1 MNITKAFCLSIA
13 LLGASN
19 MQAITNSDFVIQQ
32 DNTQINN
39 YQTNRPEASKRLF
52 VSQAVEQQ
60 IAHIKQLLTNARLA
74 WMFENCFPNTLDTTV
89 HFDGKDD
96 TFVYT
101 GDIHAMWLR
110 DSGAQVWPYVQ
121 LANKDAKLKK
131 MLAGVIKRQF
141 KCINIDPYANAF
153 NMNSEGGEWMSDLTD
168 MKPEL
173 HERKWEID
181 SLCYPIR
188 LAYHYWKTTGDA
200 SIFSDEWLTAIA
212 KVLKKYL
219 QKQRKNYMAERNL
232 DFDKV
237 INRKNTRCLK
247 YDFAVKRGKPAD
259 VLPLWVAD
267 MDFETSSY
275 IEDALVERAKEGI
288 FGYSEVQTPYFEI
301 LANWMKLHHNWEIQE
316 DWLIKTPGVVF
327 ALAMAVKA
335 YTQPGD
341 SVLIQLPVYYPFS
354 EVIQDNGRK
363 VVSSNLY
370 QGEDNRYHIDFQ
382 DFEKKI
388 VEENVKLFFLCNP
401 HNPVGRVW
409 SAEELEKI
417 GDICVKNG
425 VTVVSDEI
433 HQDFVFKGKHQVF
446 AGLKKEFQDISITC
460 TSPSKTFNLA
470 SMMISNIFIPNPELR
485 RRFRKQ
491 LDAAGTSQLGVL
503 GLVATEAAY
512 SKGEEWY
519 QAMHAYVEANINY
532 TKEYVEKY
540 LPGVKMTDLEGTYLV
555 WLDFRETGL
564 TVEELEDLILN
575 KARLW
580 LDSGKIFG
588 KAGEGFQRINVACPR
603 ATLTEALER
612 IRKAF

>member
-1 MNITKAFCLSIA
+1 
-13 LLGASN
+13 
-19 MQAITNSDFVIQQ
+19 
-32 DNTQINN
+32 
-39 YQTNRPEASKRLF
+39 
-52 VSQAVEQQ
+52 
-60 IAHIKQLLTNARLA
+60 
-74 WMFENCFPNTLDTTV
+74 
-89 HFDGKDD
+89 
-96 TFVYT
+96 
-101 GDIHAMWLR
+101 
-110 DSGAQVWPYVQ
+110 
-121 LANKDAKLKK
+121 
-131 MLAGVIKRQF
+131 
-141 KCINIDPYANAF
+141 
-153 NMNSEGGEWMSDLTD
+153 
-168 MKPEL
+168 
-173 HERKWEID
+173 
-181 SLCYPIR
+181 
-188 LAYHYWKTTGDA
+188 
-200 SIFSDEWLTAIA
+200 
-212 KVLKKYL
+212 
-219 QKQRKNYMAERNL
+219 MATYN
-232 DFDKV
+232 FDKI
-237 INRKNTRCLK
+237 INRKGTNCLK
-247 YDFAVKRGKPAD
+247 YDYAVERGKPAD

-267 MDFETSSY
+267 MDFTVSEEITKSLHAAVDHGIY
-275 IEDALVERAKEGI
+275 GYTQPKDAYYNAI
-288 FGYSEVQTPYFEI
+288 T
-301 LANWMKLHHNWEIQE
+301 NWMEKNHNWKTKREWIM
-316 DWLIKTPGVVF
+316 KTPGVVF
-327 ALAMAVKA
+327 ALGAAVKA
-335 YTQPGD
+335 FTKPGD
-341 SVLIQLPVYYPFS
+341 AVLIQNPVYYPFTNIIRDNDRR
-354 EVIQDNGRK
+354 VIDNTLVYEKRVTEGK
-363 VVSSNLY
+363 SQYS
-370 QGEDNRYHIDFQ
+370 IDYE
-382 DFEKKI
+382 DFERKI
-388 VEENVKLFFLCNP
+388 VQENIKLFILCNP

-409 SAEELEKI
+409 SAEELEKL

-446 AGLKKEFQDISITC
+446 ASLKKEFQDISITC

-485 RRFRKQ
+485 RKFRKQ

-612 IRKAF
+612 IRKACYCSLRSQ